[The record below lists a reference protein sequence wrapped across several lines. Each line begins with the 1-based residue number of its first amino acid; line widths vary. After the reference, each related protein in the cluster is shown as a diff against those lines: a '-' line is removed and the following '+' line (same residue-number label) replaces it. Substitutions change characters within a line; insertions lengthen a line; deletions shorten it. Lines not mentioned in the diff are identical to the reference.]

1 MVSGKHI
8 NNSIPLITL
17 IVSIIKQRALCLF
30 LFVGVL
36 LNSMTNNLTT
46 VHHRQMTDSISRREV
61 REISAASNEINSREL
76 HFRCRDR

>member
-17 IVSIIKQRALCLF
+17 IISIIKQRALCLF

-46 VHHRQMTDSISRREV
+46 EHHRQMTDSISS

-76 HFRCRDR
+76 HFRCRGR